1 MLNLQKL
8 SIRTKLTIIIIS
20 VSLVAIFVGFFII
33 TVISISNLKKDLINQ
48 SSLIS
53 KLVGEYSE
61 YALVFEDTKTAQTNL
76 DNLKSIPFI
85 INAELYTGE
94 GQLFASL
101 SKKPSSFKEL
111 IVENHH
117 VEFNEDKLCIF
128 EPIISADDEYI
139 GSLYMVVSPSDLNKN
154 VHDYILW
161 MIIIIVFVSILITVL
176 ASRFQKIISRPILKL
191 AELTKKITDTNDYT
205 IRIQN
210 RSNDEIGILYDGFN
224 NMLEEIVSNEIAKQ
238 KAQNELIDSQEQFR
252 TFMEMLP
259 AAAYIKYED
268 STFFYVNKFLS
279 DKYNADK
286 WIGKKISSERP
297 SEKKH
302 FSTQNDNEAL
312 SSVQHIDEFI
322 YDSNNEL
329 KYFESWKF
337 PLYRK
342 NKPTLIGG
350 IGIDITTR
358 KFAEKQLNYYINELE
373 RNNKELEEFNYV
385 ASHDLREP
393 LRTITS
399 YCDLLSEDIGRNIN
413 DMVIEDIKFIT
424 DATTRMNILIQD
436 LLQLS
441 RAGRVEFET
450 KPIDLNKIIIYVLQ
464 DLELKIKETN
474 TSIHIGKLPV
484 VMGDAV
490 QISRV
495 FQNLFTNAIK
505 FKSENDPVIKVQ
517 YLENENSYEIT
528 IADNGIGI
536 EKQYQNQIFSAFKR
550 LHSREKYE
558 GTGIGLAICKK
569 IIERHNGSIGI
580 ESEPGKGSIF
590 KITLKKLDISEYI
603 N

>member
-590 KITLKKLDISEYI
+590 KITLRKLDISEYI